1 LLKPGGL
8 CTAAGNGGGVFIVRL
23 EPGVGALPGGARGRG
38 EACSGRGRGE
48 GRRTAGAARCSAA
61 AVLPPAWFGGDQGR
75 VRSRGRR
82 GGRLEDWERFFF
94 FEGWKTGRD
103 VYTNALI
110 RLLFRWAEFYLD

>member
-1 LLKPGGL
+1 MVLLSSTRPPAHCTCICLPERKPPGCCESTLHLLKPGGL

-61 AVLPPAWFGGDQGR
+61 AVLPPAWFGGD
-75 VRSRGRR
+75 
-82 GGRLEDWERFFF
+82 
-94 FEGWKTGRD
+94 
-103 VYTNALI
+103 
-110 RLLFRWAEFYLD
+110 